1 MNDMATIELINNAS
15 FLITHGPVQLIC
27 DPSIEGAV
35 FDGSWNLLAESR
47 FPKTLLGRSGQ
58 LATNDKSKFVRTV
71 SISFNRMQQSS
82 EIK

>member
-35 FDGSWNLLAESR
+35 FDMAVGICS
-47 FPKTLLGRSGQ
+47 PKADFLRRCWHGQ
-58 LATNDKSKFVRTV
+58 A
-71 SISFNRMQQSS
+71 I
-82 EIK
+82 